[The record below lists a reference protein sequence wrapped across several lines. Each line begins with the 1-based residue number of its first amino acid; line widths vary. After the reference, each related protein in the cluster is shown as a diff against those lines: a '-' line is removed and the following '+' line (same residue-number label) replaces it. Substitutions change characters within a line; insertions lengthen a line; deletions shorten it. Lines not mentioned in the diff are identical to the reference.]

1 MIKRLKKHLW
11 LWIALIVVLL
21 LTGKYSVNSFRKY
34 QVWSEHKAYFE
45 QPIEERKI
53 QTWMTPNFINR
64 YYNIDLHSA
73 LGFTPGF
80 KEQRNS
86 LDEMC
91 EKHQLDCSTL
101 VDKLDKAVPKKAPT
115 TK

>member
-21 LTGKYSVNSFRKY
+21 LIGKFSVNGFQKY
-34 QVWSEHKAYFE
+34 QVWSEHKAFFE

-53 QTWMTPNFINR
+53 QTWMTPNFIKR
-64 YYNIDLHSA
+64 HYKVDVRSV

-80 KEQRNS
+80 REQRNS

-91 EKHQLDCSTL
+91 LKHQLDCSTL
-101 VDKLDKAVPKKAPT
+101 VDKLDKAIPKKTPIRQ
-115 TK
+115 